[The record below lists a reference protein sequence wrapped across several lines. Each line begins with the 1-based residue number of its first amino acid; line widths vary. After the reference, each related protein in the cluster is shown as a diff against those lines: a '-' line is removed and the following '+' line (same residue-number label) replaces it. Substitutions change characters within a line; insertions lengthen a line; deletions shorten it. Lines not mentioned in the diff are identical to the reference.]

1 MSEDGA
7 LDPDQ
12 FDSDAAFKI
21 LIYAFLV
28 PIFLFLIGSL
38 WNHPASYSNTQF
50 FLRTLVLAESS
61 VIAII
66 FSVLFLGIQI
76 ISSRYSTRL
85 GRLFFRDELFQATI
99 ILLVLAIGFDL
110 GLIYFLPENQGST
123 YLGLIYASVGLSIVA
138 FYSLILTVG
147 RMVTRSTPEG
157 VIFTASSL
165 VSFDDFHNYAL
176 SDSYQ
181 SPPTQDLYAFATASL
196 AEKEPVSAQAAFR
209 EYIRLIQR
217 ILVQQAHSDDFI
229 EYSPTEKR
237 RFFEPIIGTQL
248 PNIYLSAVRE
258 EHRWIQKESLACIRQ
273 IAEIFTEIEDS
284 VVLVCTD
291 GLFQIWD
298 QLSEYGEEGH
308 TNEVVCHILGFSL
321 FAAETNRVNGVDSII
336 TGFLDHF
343 ESLDEWG
350 NVDLANSD
358 CLLQYIAGIHR
369 NILLHM
375 DEVEVVGARLD
386 TPVQLGSRVQ
396 HTEVL
401 NRTHDLIEI
410 CVSYGLKHGGPID
423 RVQSCLG
430 DIFQSC
436 YRLNHYDYAEYIVQM
451 AVELALLDLSE
462 NGKERLEDWSMLLAE
477 MRYEGNS
484 NLVDGA
490 ISEVN
495 EQIEAERS
503 QGAYRSVAD
512 LQVDLEIINQ
522 SPSAPYQDLVQ
533 YLDIL
538 RETVDAEHEQMLWEE
553 VSVSD
558 LREIVADNP
567 DIIET
572 GIRVQGHHRTPPE
585 FFPHTPI
592 TAPLIGQDGLVAVDS
607 DGVFTFI
614 KLVQSLN
621 PEDADDLAEI
631 RNQIYEQI
639 IHQRRTLV
647 VPAEPVHGPF
657 RFRFVIVTPR
667 VDSTT
672 RTELENGD
680 IEVTTVNSQQFRRRG
695 LERQLTIDDFFV
707 DTPDTY
713 SSDLIQ

>member
-1 MSEDGA
+1 MSEDEA
-7 LDPDQ
+7 IDPDQ
-12 FDSDAAFKI
+12 FNSDAASKI
-21 LIYAFLV
+21 WIYAFLF

-38 WNHPASYSNTQF
+38 WNQPSSYSNTQF
-50 FLRTLVLAESS
+50 FLRTLILAESS

-85 GRLFFRDELFQATI
+85 GRLFFKDELFQATTV
-99 ILLVLAIGFDL
+99 LLVLAISFDL
-110 GLIYFLPENQGST
+110 GLIYFLPRNQGSI
-123 YLGLIYASVGLSIVA
+123 YLGLVFASVGISAVA

-176 SDSYQ
+176 SDSDQ
-181 SPPTQDLYAFATASL
+181 SPPTQDLYAFTTASL
-196 AEKEPVSAQAAFR
+196 AEKEPVSAQTAFR

-217 ILVQQAHSDDFI
+217 ILVQQARSDDFI
-229 EYSPTEKR
+229 EYSPAEKR
-237 RFFEPIIGTQL
+237 QFFEPIIGTQL

-258 EHRWIQKESLACIRQ
+258 EHHWIQKESLACIRQ
-273 IAEIFTEIEDS
+273 IAEIFAEIEDS

-291 GLFQIWD
+291 GFFQIWD
-298 QLSEYGEEGH
+298 QLSEYGEEEH
-308 TNEVVCHILGFSL
+308 TNEVVRQLLAFSL
-321 FAAETNRVNGVDSII
+321 FAAETNRINGVNSII
-336 TGFLDHF
+336 SGFLDHF
-343 ESLDEWG
+343 ESLDEWN
-350 NVDLANSD
+350 NVDVGNSNQ
-358 CLLQYIAGIHR
+358 LLQYIGGIHR

-386 TPVQLGSRVQ
+386 TPVQLESRVQ

-410 CVSYGLKHGGPID
+410 CVSYGLKHGGAID
-423 RVQSCLG
+423 HVQTCLG
-430 DIFQSC
+430 DMFQSC
-436 YRLNHYDYAEYIVQM
+436 YRLNHHDYAEYIVQM
-451 AVELALLDLSE
+451 TVELVLLDLSE

-477 MRYEGNS
+477 MRYEGDS
-484 NLVDGA
+484 NIVDEA
-490 ISEVN
+490 ISEVD
-495 EQIEAERS
+495 EQIKAERF

-533 YLDIL
+533 YINII
-538 RETVDAEHEQMLWEE
+538 RETVDTEHEQLLWQE
-553 VSVSD
+553 VSVSE

-567 DIIET
+567 EIIET
-572 GIRVQGHHRTPPE
+572 GLQVQGHHRTPPRHL
-585 FFPHTPI
+585 PHSF
-592 TAPLIGQDGLVAVDS
+592 TASLIGQDSLISVDS
-607 DGVFTFI
+607 DGIFTFI

-621 PEDADDLAEI
+621 PEDADDLVEI

-639 IHQRRTLV
+639 IHQRRTLIL
-647 VPAEPVHGPF
+647 PARPVHGPF
-657 RFRFVIVTPR
+657 EFRFIIATPK
-667 VDSTT
+667 VDPTS
-672 RTELENGD
+672 RTKLEDSN
-680 IEVTTVNSQQFRRRG
+680 IEVFTVNSRQFRRRG
-695 LERQLTIDDFFV
+695 LERQLTIADFFV
-707 DTPDTY
+707 NTPDTY